1 MIRKPI
7 FDAVRKAAPAGLFN
21 DAGNVLALDNLLD
34 AFGVPREAKPQG
46 LTVGPDGIALIKE
59 FEGFSA
65 KAYPDPGTGNL
76 PITIGY
82 GSTTDE
88 QGRPIARDAVWTRER
103 AEARLAA
110 HVAEFA
116 HGVANLINNRATQ
129 NQFDALVS
137 LAYNIGTQALATS
150 TLLKLHKAGD
160 YAGAA
165 EQFGRW
171 VKAGGKTLPGLV
183 RRRAAEQA
191 LYLKRGQA

>member
-1 MIRKPI
+1 MTDPRKTI
-7 FDAVRKAAPAGLFN
+7 FDAVRKAAPSGLFN

-34 AFGVPREAKPQG
+34 AFGVPRAGATG
-46 LTVGPDGIALIKE
+46 LSVSPEGIALIKE

-116 HGVANLINNRATQ
+116 HGVANLVDNKATQ
-129 NQFDALVS
+129 SQFDALVS
-137 LAYNIGTQALATS
+137 WTYNIGTGAAAKS
-150 TLLKLHKAGD
+150 TLIRLHRAGE
-160 YAGAA
+160 YTAA
-165 EQFGRW
+165 ANEFAKW
-171 VKAGGKTLPGLV
+171 VRAGGRVLPGLV
-183 RRRAAEQA
+183 RRREAEA
-191 LYLKRGQA
+191 DLYRRNA

>member
-1 MIRKPI
+1 MTRKAI
-7 FDAVRKAAPAGLFN
+7 FDAVRKAAPSGLFN

-34 AFGVPREAKPQG
+34 DFGVPREQAAAA
-46 LTVGPDGIALIKE
+46 LTVSPDGIALIKE

-65 KAYPDPGTGNL
+65 NAYPDPGTGNL

-103 AEARLAA
+103 AEARLSA

-116 HGVANLINNRATQ
+116 HGVANLVSNKATQ
-129 NQFDALVS
+129 PQFDALVS
-137 LAYNIGTQALATS
+137 FAYNVGTGALGKS
-150 TLLKLHKAGD
+150 TLLRLHRAGD

-165 EQFGRW
+165 SEFAKW
-171 VKAGGKTLPGLV
+171 VNAGGRVLPGLV
-183 RRRAAEQA
+183 RRRAAEAA
-191 LYLKRGQA
+191 LYRRKS